1 MALAMSPSET
11 QSQLAHIHDNR
22 SGEIITAGA
31 ICVSGAIAAVILRL
45 ISRRFS
51 RAGSIQLDDYV
62 IISAL
67 VSLISVDKYNDC
79 ALSPR
84 GC

>member
-1 MALAMSPSET
+1 MALAISPSEI
-11 QSQLAHIHDNR
+11 QYQFAHIHDNR

-31 ICVSGAIAAVILRL
+31 ICLSMAIAAVILRL
-45 ISRRFS
+45 VSRRFS
-51 RAGSIQLDDYV
+51 RAGSMQLDDYV

-67 VSLISVDKYNDC
+67 VSLMFLDEQIHYD
-79 ALSPR
+79 LTHR

>member
-11 QSQLAHIHDNR
+11 QSQLARIHDNR

-31 ICVSGAIAAVILRL
+31 MCLSVAIAAVILRL

-51 RAGSIQLDDYV
+51 RAASMQLDDYV

-67 VSLISVDKYNDC
+67 VSLMFFYAHVHC
-79 ALSPR
+79 ALTHR